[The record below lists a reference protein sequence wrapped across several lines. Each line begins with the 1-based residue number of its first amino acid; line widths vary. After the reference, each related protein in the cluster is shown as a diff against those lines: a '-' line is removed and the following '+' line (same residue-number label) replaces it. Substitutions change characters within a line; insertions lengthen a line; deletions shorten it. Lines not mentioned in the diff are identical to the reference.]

1 MGIRYPLPVR
11 CCDISSL
18 LLYSVDSFVRK
29 AALRGARATDR
40 EVEKTSRKDSALLL
54 VRGHRRRKRITGS
67 PFVRVISA
75 PRPFAQNT
83 SHLILFSPSPI
94 PPALQTP
101 QNHLSAIPSTTAVA
115 AMTHKDVPHV
125 SLVLGSTQENAK
137 DAAARFCS
145 PNTKYPDGAHDGA
158 IFYAV

>member
-1 MGIRYPLPVR
+1 MMGIRYPLPVR

-40 EVEKTSRKDSALLL
+40 EVEKTSSRKDSALLL

-137 DAAARFCS
+137 DVRCTFLL
-145 PNTKYPDGAHDGA
+145 T
-158 IFYAV
+158 

>member
-1 MGIRYPLPVR
+1 MMGIRYPLPVR

-18 LLYSVDSFVRK
+18 LLYSIDSFVRK

-40 EVEKTSRKDSALLL
+40 EVEKTSRKDSALIML

-75 PRPFAQNT
+75 PPPFAQNT

-137 DAAARFCS
+137 DVRCTFLL
-145 PNTKYPDGAHDGA
+145 T
-158 IFYAV
+158 